1 MVFPPHHQLREIR
14 AVSWALNG
22 NCNPTLCWEAQ
33 KERTSFAAKDGAPS
47 CVVRDRTGGA
57 WVGHPARFAVA
68 SFKMETIKIEKIARP
83 FIEVSPEPVPQR
95 LKPISSVALSQA

>member
-1 MVFPPHHQLREIR
+1 M
-14 AVSWALNG
+14 
-22 NCNPTLCWEAQ
+22 
-33 KERTSFAAKDGAPS
+33 
-47 CVVRDRTGGA
+47 
-57 WVGHPARFAVA
+57 GHPARFAVA